1 MAELWK
7 VLEAVLKFHAQVYN
21 VLHTKQWKQL
31 STQPFVNC
39 VIHERAGIPFV
50 GPRHNGSGENPYIVL
65 IAFNKRE
72 SPSAAKLITL
82 ISLLFSSLKMY
93 CHHFRTCSYV
103 NLLSLPTLPTHARVK
118 DGAPSFNG
126 VAVYKYE
133 YLAIEWSVNIFAISS
148 NVLAINEFVL

>member
-1 MAELWK
+1 
-7 VLEAVLKFHAQVYN
+7 
-21 VLHTKQWKQL
+21 
-31 STQPFVNC
+31 
-39 VIHERAGIPFV
+39 
-50 GPRHNGSGENPYIVL
+50 
-65 IAFNKRE
+65 
-72 SPSAAKLITL
+72 
-82 ISLLFSSLKMY
+82 MY

-148 NVLAINEFVL
+148 NVLAINEFVLGKTLSSIGKTNPTHRIDRASYSTIWTILVASSAMATKNGASYFFKCTTSSSNLKMPSSTFEY